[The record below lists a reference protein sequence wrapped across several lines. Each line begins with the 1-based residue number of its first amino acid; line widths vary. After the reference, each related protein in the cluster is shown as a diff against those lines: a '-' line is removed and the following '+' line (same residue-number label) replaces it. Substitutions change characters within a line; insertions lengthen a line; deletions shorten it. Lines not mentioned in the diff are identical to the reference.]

1 MNDWFTKEGYPEQ
14 ERAKKPMRSSALLV
28 SLLLALDVVCA
39 TGARAA
45 DDDKQMAVH
54 KVTQS
59 ESYIMLAPMYA
70 TIMDGDRPAGMLL
83 VAIGLDIPDPKLRAI
98 VDHAMPVLRD
108 DYVRS
113 IIAFAWTHVHL
124 TEQPDVVEIANRLQR
139 VTDRAL
145 HRSGAHVLLAEVASR
160 VTN

>member
-1 MNDWFTKEGYPEQ
+1 VNAGFTKGRYPEQ
-14 ERAKKPMRSSALLV
+14 ERAEKPMRSSAFFV
-28 SLLLALDVVCA
+28 SLFVVTGVVFA
-39 TGARAA
+39 TGARAD

-59 ESYIMLAPMYA
+59 ESYIMLEPMYA
-70 TIMDGDRPAGMLL
+70 TIMDGDHPAGMLL

-98 VDHAMPVLRD
+98 VNKALPVLRD

-113 IIAFAWTHVHL
+113 LISFAWTHVRL
-124 TEQPDVVEIANRLQR
+124 TEQPDVVEIADRLQR

-145 HRSGAHVLLAEVASR
+145 HQTGARVLLAEVASR

>member
-1 MNDWFTKEGYPEQ
+1 
-14 ERAKKPMRSSALLV
+14 MRSAVRTLALTMMSAL
-28 SLLLALDVVCA
+28 
-39 TGARAA
+39 AA
-45 DDDKQMAVH
+45 AQAHAEDGQTMAVH

-59 ESYIMLAPMYA
+59 ESYIMLEPFYV

-83 VAIGLDIPDPKLRAI
+83 VAFGLDIPDPKLRAT
-98 VDHAMPVLRD
+98 VEHALPVLRD

-113 IIAFAWTHVHL
+113 LMGFAWSSVRL
-124 TEQPDVVEIANRLQR
+124 TQQPDVVAIADRMQR

-145 HRSGAHVLLAEVASR
+145 HQRGVRVLLAQVASR